1 MRLRRSRERP
11 RPAENSVKMMVRNAR
26 SRAKQ
31 RNIWAQ
37 VGVSAAVLLLPPIAL
52 GAAVY
57 AMLPAREEAPAP
69 PAARTVVE
77 SQAAAPLPAN
87 ETLPAAAEAPQ
98 FAATQPAAAAPQPRT
113 VTTAKPAPAATSFSL
128 ASARQEAAGKA
139 AAKDVGAKDTATKDA
154 VTKDAVT
161 KDTSTKDAVSTT
173 GKDTAR
179 VLGPVPVRV
188 TVVVPPSAAAP
199 PPATAAD
206 STTTGSINP
215 EPARVAAAEVPEPEA
230 LLVQVPGAQ
239 GPTAQSPTSELPPTA
254 ATMSRRHGRFS
265 YLRHLARRTH
275 VYAEARAEARA
286 ARWNARSDHAFS
298 LRNWFNNV
306 GTPSYRQRNARS

>member
-1 MRLRRSRERP
+1 
-11 RPAENSVKMMVRNAR
+11 MMVRNAR
-26 SRAKQ
+26 SKARQ

-57 AMLPAREEAPAP
+57 AMLPAREEAAVP
-69 PAARTVVE
+69 PAARAVVE
-77 SQAAAPLPAN
+77 SRAAAPLPAA

-98 FAATQPAAAAPQPRT
+98 FAAAQPAAAAPQPRMAT
-113 VTTAKPAPAATSFSL
+113 AAKPAPAAPSFSL

-139 AAKDVGAKDTATKDA
+139 AAKDVGTKDT
-154 VTKDAVT
+154 VTKDAA
-161 KDTSTKDAVSTT
+161 TKDAVSTT

-188 TVVVPPSAAAP
+188 TVVVPPSAAP

-206 STTTGSINP
+206 SAPTGSINP

-230 LLVQVPGAQ
+230 LLVQVPAAQ
-239 GPTAQSPTSELPPTA
+239 GATAQSPTSELPPTT
-254 ATMSRRHGRFS
+254 ATRRHGRFS
-265 YLRHLARRTH
+265 YLRHLARRSNLH
-275 VYAEARAEARA
+275 AEARAEARA

-298 LRNWFNNV
+298 LRNWLNNV
-306 GTPSYRQRNARS
+306 GPTSRQRNTRS